1 MNADKQEEINLRED
15 SEEKEEMI
23 GEIKEEETSAITERI
38 VVVNVEEEE
47 EEIEEIEMNEHD

>member
-47 EEIEEIEMNEHD
+47 IEEIEMNEHD